1 MAYEALYTR
10 ARPKNLA
17 QLIGQTHISTTLTRA
32 INQDRM
38 SHAYLLVGTRGTGKT
53 STARILAKAINC
65 ETVHNAKE
73 TNSEL
78 PANKIPCNECD
89 ACKNFKSSPDNIEFD
104 AASNR
109 SVEDV
114 SRLLS
119 TAYLAPIQSR
129 FKTFIIDEIH
139 MLTNE
144 AINSILKMIE
154 EPPKNVI
161 FFLATTEFN
170 KVPMTIR
177 SRCQILN
184 FKLIPTELIADYLTR
199 IATRLNLS
207 VEEEAMYKVA
217 RLARGSMRDAM
228 TFLDQCY
235 SMSDNNSL
243 TLDMVDSTLGLV
255 SDADLDDIIDS
266 AISKNRIKI
275 IQSTAKIFK
284 SGLTA
289 DNIAESLITNLR
301 DKVSKIV
308 DPNSSKLA
316 VYNEIIDKLRQAVI
330 EMQGSGIPE
339 VILETTLFKFA
350 STPLNIN
357 TSFTNNTN
365 FVSQIPQQP
374 PAPIKPVINTIIEH
388 KEEKKVEWQIH
399 FTEEN
404 QIETAKTLLNKL
416 YEYFSVTD
424 FESEIKILI
433 KNLIFAEFVDDT
445 IFFSINSVAFE
456 RIFQEHHKRIE
467 KLIQEKTGEYLKI
480 ELVNDEDY
488 DKEQTAVALI
498 VEKINNLPAEEK
510 KYTKDFIKLLN
521 VDYENIQIISS
532 VEN

>member
-1 MAYEALYTR
+1 
-10 ARPKNLA
+10 
-17 QLIGQTHISTTLTRA
+17 
-32 INQDRM
+32 
-38 SHAYLLVGTRGTGKT
+38 
-53 STARILAKAINC
+53 
-65 ETVHNAKE
+65 
-73 TNSEL
+73 
-78 PANKIPCNECD
+78 
-89 ACKNFKSSPDNIEFD
+89 
-104 AASNR
+104 
-109 SVEDV
+109 
-114 SRLLS
+114 
-119 TAYLAPIQSR
+119 
-129 FKTFIIDEIH
+129 
-139 MLTNE
+139 
-144 AINSILKMIE
+144 
-154 EPPKNVI
+154 
-161 FFLATTEFN
+161 
-170 KVPMTIR
+170 
-177 SRCQILN
+177 
-184 FKLIPTELIADYLTR
+184 
-199 IATRLNLS
+199 
-207 VEEEAMYKVA
+207 
-217 RLARGSMRDAM
+217 
-228 TFLDQCY
+228 
-235 SMSDNNSL
+235 
-243 TLDMVDSTLGLV
+243 
-255 SDADLDDIIDS
+255 
-266 AISKNRIKI
+266 
-275 IQSTAKIFK
+275 
-284 SGLTA
+284 
-289 DNIAESLITNLR
+289 
-301 DKVSKIV
+301 
-308 DPNSSKLA
+308 
-316 VYNEIIDKLRQAVI
+316 
-330 EMQGSGIPE
+330 MQGSGIPE